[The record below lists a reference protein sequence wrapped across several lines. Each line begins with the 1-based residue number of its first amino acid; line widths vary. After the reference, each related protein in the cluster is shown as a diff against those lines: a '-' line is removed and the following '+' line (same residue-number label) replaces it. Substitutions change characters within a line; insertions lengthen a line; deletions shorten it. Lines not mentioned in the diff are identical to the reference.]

1 MKPYSKL
8 ILNFAM
14 VFFVLSTKSQNLNT
28 KRTIIN
34 KIHKLELRNN
44 ELYVNKYLE
53 QFSDSL
59 MSIPFYIFG
68 EKLVTH
74 YIAINK
80 ELIKLEFQYDSL
92 LKKGEKIRTNDG
104 RYKVLFKK
112 YMSSTTS
119 EKKKLEAEFVK
130 HSELL
135 EDENSE
141 YHLLQNKI
149 TTKRFEVNIRTIK
162 IILDDFQKKGK
173 LLPTNFLNASNIEEY
188 NREAEIATN
197 LNEISKLK
205 IKLKKINLIHKEA
218 RQRKSDS

>member
-1 MKPYSKL
+1 MKSYSKL
-8 ILNFAM
+8 ILNFVF
-14 VFFVLSTKSQNLNT
+14 VFFILSSKSQSFS
-28 KRTIIN
+28 KKQIILN

-68 EKLVTH
+68 EKLVNH
-74 YIAINK
+74 YIATNK
-80 ELIKLEFQYDSL
+80 QLIKLEFQYDSL
-92 LKKGEKIRTNDG
+92 LKKGEAIRTNDD

-149 TTKRFEVNIRTIK
+149 TVKRFEVNIMTIK
-162 IILDDFQKKGK
+162 IMLNDFQKKGK
-173 LLPTNFLNASNIEEY
+173 LLPTNFLNPSNIDEY
-188 NREAEIATN
+188 DADAEIVVN
-197 LNEISKLK
+197 LRAISQLKFELNKISNNK
-205 IKLKKINLIHKEA
+205 IKTKKA
-218 RQRKSDS
+218 